1 MTSEVSSATS
11 LSTLSPV
18 SAAAAAAA
26 LGSPQST
33 SNATAVEA
41 GLRDAPGPSSS
52 SSGWSS
58 TEPNDVAVHGA
69 PSGGPAR
76 HSSTTAAQHT
86 AEHEAA
92 QHHEETRG
100 EAQPDNVAFW
110 EQQALRLDWAQPAG
124 TSGGKPWHTA
134 HRRVPADA
142 AARKGP
148 EITWFEGG
156 KLNVAFNCVDRH
168 VAKGHGDKVALHF
181 EGEPG
186 DRRAI
191 TYAEL
196 QCEVSKAANALQAL
210 GITKGDRVVIYLPVI
225 PETVIITLAVA
236 RIGAIHSLVFGGF
249 SAEALKFRVEDT
261 GARLLV
267 TTDGQFRRG
276 VAVPVKDNADAAV
289 AGDNAIEHVLVINR
303 TTAPE
308 DLAAVPMTEGRDVWW
323 HDAVGSAAEVHEP
336 EAFDAETPLFIMYTS
351 GTTGKP
357 KGLVHT
363 SGGYLT
369 QASWSFEHLFSNPDP
384 ALRDQDV
391 HWCTADLAWVT
402 AHTYE
407 IYGPL
412 SNGVTQ
418 VIFEGTPNTP
428 HPGRHFEI
436 IERYGVTQYYTAPTL
451 VRSLMGWFPD
461 GVPGSYDLS
470 SIRMLGTVGE
480 AVNPEAWRWL
490 RQNVGAG
497 TAPVVDTWWQSETG
511 ATILSPAP
519 TDTEFK
525 PGCAA
530 RPLPGV
536 STRIVDDAGNTVPP
550 GVQGFIV
557 VDTPGPAI
565 ARTVWGNPRRYYD
578 SYWSQYV
585 EQGWFLAGD
594 GAKYDADGDI
604 WILGRVDDTLNVS
617 GHLLSTIEI
626 ESALV
631 SHPDVVEAGVC
642 PVADPKT
649 GHAIVAFVVLK
660 RGLSLPNR
668 PLPSQARAGNPAV
681 VGPGSIAE
689 ELRNHVAK
697 AIGPIAKPR
706 DVVVVPD
713 VPKTR
718 SGKIMRRLL
727 TQLFEG
733 TALGDTTSLQNEP
746 AIAGIQDVLRE
757 RTLVK
762 ENS

>member
-1 MTSEVSSATS
+1 MGVTTETAPASHPVTEAER
-11 LSTLSPV
+11 LS
-18 SAAAAAAA
+18 
-26 LGSPQST
+26 
-33 SNATAVEA
+33 
-41 GLRDAPGPSSS
+41 
-52 SSGWSS
+52 
-58 TEPNDVAVHGA
+58 
-69 PSGGPAR
+69 
-76 HSSTTAAQHT
+76 
-86 AEHEAA
+86 
-92 QHHEETRG
+92 
-100 EAQPDNVAFW
+100 FW
-110 EQQALRLDWAQPAG
+110 EDAALRLDWEDVPGQDM
-124 TSGGKPWHTA
+124 PWHTT
-134 HRRVPADA
+134 HRRVPADVDA
-142 AARKGP
+142 GTGP
-148 EITWFEGG
+148 DITWFEGG
-156 KLNVAFNCVDRH
+156 RLNVAYNCVDRH
-168 VAKGHGDKVALHF
+168 VAAGHGDKVALHF

-186 DRRAI
+186 DRRTI
-191 TYAEL
+191 TYADL
-196 QCEVSKAANALQAL
+196 QREVSRAANALLDL
-210 GITKGDRVVIYLPVI
+210 GISKGDRVVIYLPVI

-236 RIGAIHSLVFGGF
+236 RIGAVHSLVFGGF
-249 SAEALKFRVEDT
+249 SAEALRFRVEDT
-261 GARLLV
+261 GAKLLV

-289 AGDNAIEHVLVINR
+289 AGDNAIEHVLVVNR

-308 DLAAVPMTEGRDVWW
+308 LLDTVPMTAGRDVWW
-323 HDAVGSAAEVHEP
+323 HDAVGQASADHTP

-384 ALRDQDV
+384 ALRDGDV

-407 IYGPL
+407 LYGPL
-412 SNGVTQ
+412 SNGATQ

-451 VRSLMGWFPD
+451 IRSLMGWFPD
-461 GVPGSYDLS
+461 GVPSSYDLS
-470 SIRMLGTVGE
+470 SIRLLGTVGE
-480 AVNPEAWRWL
+480 AVNPEAWRWF
-490 RQNVGAG
+490 RKNVGSG

-557 VDTPGPAI
+557 VDAPGPAI
-565 ARTVWGNPRRYYD
+565 ARTVWGNPQRYFD
-578 SYWSQYV
+578 SYWRQYAA
-585 EQGWFLAGD
+585 QGWFLAGD
-594 GAKYDADGDI
+594 GAKYDDDGDI

-649 GHAIVAFVVLK
+649 GHAVVAFVVLK
-660 RGLSLPNR
+660 ASDAMSSRRLDTLARSSL
-668 PLPSQARAGNPAV
+668 ARCAATED
-681 VGPGSIAE
+681 IAS
-689 ELRNHVAK
+689 ELKAHVAK
-697 AIGPIAKPR
+697 EIGPIAKPR

-733 TALGDTTSLQNEP
+733 TTLGDTTSLQNEP
-746 AIAGIQDVLRE
+746 SIAGIQTVLRE
-757 RTLVK
+757 RNDHPETPQK
-762 ENS
+762 

>member
-1 MTSEVSSATS
+1 MTPEISSALPS
-11 LSTLSPV
+11 FARISPAETRTAEV
-18 SAAAAAAA
+18 
-26 LGSPQST
+26 PQTT
-33 SNATAVEA
+33 SNATAIEA
-41 GLRDAPGPSSS
+41 GLRDAPGSLRG

-58 TEPNDVAVHGA
+58 TEPTEGAVHGV
-69 PSGGPAR
+69 PTGGLAR
-76 HSSTTAAQHT
+76 HSSTTPGSVQYSGLDT
-86 AEHEAA
+86 DLDTVE
-92 QHHEETRG
+92 
-100 EAQPDNVAFW
+100 FW
-110 EQQALRLDWAQPAG
+110 EQQALRLDWATPGQAG
-124 TSGGKPWHTA
+124 HGGKPWPTA
-134 HRRVPADA
+134 HRRVPANLETGT
-142 AARKGP
+142 GP
-148 EITWFEGG
+148 DITWFEGG
-156 KLNVAFNCVDRH
+156 RLNVAHNCVDRH
-168 VAKGHGDKVALHF
+168 VAAGRGDKVALHF

-186 DRRAI
+186 DRRTV
-191 TYAEL
+191 TYADL
-196 QCEVSKAANALQAL
+196 QREVSKAANALLDL
-210 GITKGDRVVIYLPVI
+210 GIAKGDRVVIYLPVI

-261 GARLLV
+261 GAKLLV

-289 AGDNAIEHVLVINR
+289 SGDNAIEHVLVVNR
-303 TTAPE
+303 TTPA
-308 DLAAVPMTEGRDVWW
+308 DRLATVPMTEGRDVWW
-323 HDAVGSAAEVHEP
+323 HDAVGTASEVQEA

-412 SNGVTQ
+412 SNGATQ

-461 GVPGSYDLS
+461 GVPDTYDLS

-490 RQNVGAG
+490 RRNVGAG

-511 ATILSPAP
+511 AAILSPAP

-565 ARTVWGNPRRYYD
+565 ARTVWGNPQRYFD
-578 SYWSQYV
+578 SYWRKYAA
-585 EQGWFLAGD
+585 QGWFLAGD
-594 GAKYDADGDI
+594 GAKYDDDGDI

-649 GHAIVAFVVLK
+649 GHAVVAFVVLK
-660 RGLSLPNR
+660 GGVS
-668 PLPSQARAGNPAV
+668 AV
-681 VGPGSIAE
+681 STRSINDD
-689 ELRNHVAK
+689 LRNHVAK
-697 AIGPIAKPR
+697 EIGPIAKPR

-733 TALGDTTSLQNEP
+733 TTLGDTTSLQNEP
-746 AIAGIQDVLRE
+746 AIAGIQAVLRR
-757 RTLVK
+757 RTAVPSAPVTGQK
-762 ENS
+762 